1 MKIAGSLLSLLG
13 LVLAEQAYWDDNPG
27 FLKRSHSL
35 VPPHSGNLPLWELKG
50 DTMATS
56 EYIRLTPDQQ
66 SKTGGLWSRV
76 PITFPWWELQLAYK
90 IHGSGKSIAADGL
103 GMFVIKERGQ
113 FGSALGGPTTFTGF
127 AAFLDSYKNGQ
138 QTGNFPQISGFVN
151 DGSWSYN
158 HDTDGAEQSIG
169 KCLSGHRNKKENSLL
184 RIRYFEDRLTV
195 KVDPDGTGDFKK
207 TCFEVDGVK
216 LPTGLYVG
224 FTSATGDL
232 TDNHDVV
239 SFKIW
244 QLDSKNDEGAKRHE
258 MKPEVLN
265 LAPKEAVKEE
275 SSSGGG
281 WGFFTFILILIIGGG
296 VGFYYYQE
304 REKASAKRFY

>member
-35 VPPHSGNLPLWELKG
+35 IPPHSGNLPLWELKG

-103 GMFVIKERGQ
+103 GMFIIKERGK
-113 FGSALGGPTTFTGF
+113 FGSALGGPRGFTGF
-127 AAFLDSYKNGQ
+127 AAFMDSYKNGQ
-138 QTGNFPQISGFVN
+138 TTGNFPQISGFVN

-158 HDTDGAEQSIG
+158 HDNDGADQNIG
-169 KCLSGHRNKKENSLL
+169 KCLSGHRNKKDSSLL

-244 QLDSKNDEGAKRHE
+244 QLDSKTDAGKRHE

-275 SSSGGG
+275 SPSGSG
-281 WGFFTFILILIIGGG
+281 WGFFTFLLVLIIGGG